1 MANHT
6 VPQFPTKE
14 RDTKEA
20 HKIQGDPWQERNK
33 YCTLVS
39 CRKEIWQNWS
49 MMLTLTTTL
58 IFSYGSEHGQWRKVT
73 KTGAQASDIQDL
85 RSQDSRKEISIKRQA
100 KFIPS
105 TVSSNPITTN
115 ITKLIQTRSESFT
128 LREPWI
134 RTMTDRAHDKRHKR
148 RQQQKQQSYKSCIA
162 KRTARGGGWGRRG
175 REKGKKTQE
184 RKPRVCVRT
193 CGSIFLPMVGM
204 VVTISPSFNLYRI
217 VVLPAASRPTMRM
230 RISCLEKSLWN
241 SLVKVSPIAAAGG
254 KKKLPDSFSLS
265 PLPPAEH
272 KTTKDT

>member
-20 HKIQGDPWQERNK
+20 HKIQCDPWQERNK
-33 YCTLVS
+33 YYTLVS
-39 CRKEIWQNWS
+39 CRKKIWQNWS

-128 LREPWI
+128 LREPWKKDN
-134 RTMTDRAHDKRHKR
+134 DRPSAWQRHKR

-175 REKGKKTQE
+175 REKGKKIQK
-184 RKPRVCVRT
+184 RKPRVSVCVCAGAFSYRWSEWWWRSPQAST
-193 CGSIFLPMVGM
+193 C
-204 VVTISPSFNLYRI
+204 T
-217 VVLPAASRPTMRM
+217 
-230 RISCLEKSLWN
+230 E
-241 SLVKVSPIAAAGG
+241 
-254 KKKLPDSFSLS
+254 
-265 PLPPAEH
+265 
-272 KTTKDT
+272 